1 MSFDLYTSA
10 TPNGYKISIMLEE
23 LKLKYKVHKID
34 LGKET
39 QKEEWF
45 LKLNPNG
52 RIPVLKDNENNKVIF
67 ESGAILY
74 YLAIKYNKFF
84 FEEKR
89 TEIMQW
95 LMFQMSA
102 IGPMQGQANV
112 FFRYMDE
119 KIPIAISRYQ
129 NECRRLYEVLDKQLQ
144 DNKWICGEYSI
155 ADIATWPW
163 IKIYFWAGIDISNL
177 DNLTR
182 WMDQMEKR
190 KACKAGIL
198 VPKRESSKKVV
209 KNVKNIL
216 PVSYT
221 HLTLPTT

>member
-10 TPNGYKISIMLEE
+10 TPNGYKVSIMLEE

-34 LGKET
+34 LGKQT

-119 KIPIAISRYQ
+119 KIPVAISRYQ

-177 DNLTR
+177 DNLSR

-190 KACKAGIL
+190 KACKVGIL

-216 PVSYT
+216 QT
-221 HLTLPTT
+221 

>member
-10 TPNGYKISIMLEE
+10 TPNGYKVSIMLEE

-34 LGKET
+34 LGKQT

-95 LMFQMSA
+95 LMFQMSG

-119 KIPIAISRYQ
+119 KIPVAISRYQ

-144 DNKWICGEYSI
+144 DNKWICGKYSI

-177 DNLTR
+177 DNLSR
-182 WMDQMEKR
+182 WMDQMERR

-216 PVSYT
+216 QT
-221 HLTLPTT
+221 

>member
-10 TPNGYKISIMLEE
+10 TPNGYKVSIMLEE

-34 LGKET
+34 LGKQT
-39 QKEEWF
+39 QKKEWF

-119 KIPIAISRYQ
+119 KIPVAISRYQ

-177 DNLTR
+177 DNLSR
-182 WMDQMEKR
+182 WMDQMERR

-216 PVSYT
+216 QT
-221 HLTLPTT
+221 

>member
-10 TPNGYKISIMLEE
+10 TPNGYKVSIMLEE
-23 LKLKYKVHKID
+23 LKLKYKVHKIN
-34 LGKET
+34 LGKQT

-119 KIPIAISRYQ
+119 KIPVAISRYQ

-177 DNLTR
+177 DNLSR
-182 WMDQMEKR
+182 WMEQMERR
-190 KACKAGIL
+190 KACKTGIL

-216 PVSYT
+216 QT
-221 HLTLPTT
+221 

>member
-1 MSFDLYTSA
+1 MTFDLYTSA
-10 TPNGYKISIMLEE
+10 TPNGYKVSIMLEE

-34 LGKET
+34 LGKQT

-102 IGPMQGQANV
+102 LGPMQGQANV

-119 KIPIAISRYQ
+119 KIPAAISRYQ

-177 DNLTR
+177 DNLSR
-182 WMDQMEKR
+182 WMGQMERR

-198 VPKRESSKKVV
+198 VPKRESSQKVV

-216 PVSYT
+216 QT
-221 HLTLPTT
+221 

>member
-10 TPNGYKISIMLEE
+10 TPNGYKVSIMLEE

-34 LGKET
+34 LGRQT

-84 FEEKR
+84 LEEKR

-119 KIPIAISRYQ
+119 KIPVAISRYQ

-177 DNLTR
+177 DNLSR
-182 WMDQMEKR
+182 WMDQMERR

-216 PVSYT
+216 QT
-221 HLTLPTT
+221 

>member
-1 MSFDLYTSA
+1 MTFDLYTSA
-10 TPNGYKISIMLEE
+10 TPNGYKVSIMLEE

-34 LGKET
+34 LGKQT

-45 LKLNPNG
+45 LRLNPNG

-119 KIPIAISRYQ
+119 KIPVAISRYQ

-144 DNKWICGEYSI
+144 NNKWICGEYSI

-177 DNLTR
+177 DSLSR
-182 WMDQMEKR
+182 WMDQMDNR
-190 KACKAGIL
+190 KACKVGVL

-216 PVSYT
+216 QT
-221 HLTLPTT
+221 

>member
-10 TPNGYKISIMLEE
+10 TPNGYKVSIMLEE

-34 LGKET
+34 LGKKT

-95 LMFQMSA
+95 LMFQMSG

-119 KIPIAISRYQ
+119 KIPVAISRYQ

-144 DNKWICGEYSI
+144 NNKWICGEYSI

-177 DNLTR
+177 DSLSR
-182 WMDQMEKR
+182 WMDQMDNR
-190 KACKAGIL
+190 KACKVGVL

-216 PVSYT
+216 QT
-221 HLTLPTT
+221 

>member
-10 TPNGYKISIMLEE
+10 TPNGYKVSIMLEE

-34 LGKET
+34 LGKQT

-95 LMFQMSA
+95 LMFQMSG

-119 KIPIAISRYQ
+119 KIPAAISRYQ

-177 DNLTR
+177 DNLSR
-182 WMDQMEKR
+182 WMGQMERR

-216 PVSYT
+216 QT
-221 HLTLPTT
+221 

>member
-10 TPNGYKISIMLEE
+10 TPNGYKVSIMLEE
-23 LKLKYKVHKID
+23 LKLKYKVYKID
-34 LGKET
+34 LGKQT

-74 YLAIKYNKFF
+74 YLAVKYNKYF

-95 LMFQMSA
+95 LMFQMSG

-112 FFRYMDE
+112 FYRYLDE

-129 NECRRLYEVLDKQLQ
+129 NECRRLYEVLEKQLES
-144 DNKWICGEYSI
+144 NKWICGEYSI

-163 IKIYFWAGIDISNL
+163 IRIYFWAGIDITKLSNL
-177 DNLTR
+177 SR
-182 WMDQMEKR
+182 WMDQMKNR
-190 KACKAGIL
+190 PACKAGIV
-198 VPKRESSKKVV
+198 VPKREASKRVV

-216 PVSYT
+216 QT
-221 HLTLPTT
+221 

>member
-10 TPNGYKISIMLEE
+10 TPNGYKVSIMLEE

-34 LGKET
+34 LGKQT

-52 RIPVLKDNENNKVIF
+52 RIPVLKDSENNKVIF

-89 TEIMQW
+89 AEIMQW

-119 KIPIAISRYQ
+119 KIPVAISRYQ

-182 WMDQMEKR
+182 WMEQMESR

-198 VPKRESSKKVV
+198 VPKRENSKKVV

-216 PVSYT
+216 QT
-221 HLTLPTT
+221 

>member
-10 TPNGYKISIMLEE
+10 TPNGYKVSIMLEE

-34 LGKET
+34 LGKQT

-95 LMFQMSA
+95 LMFQMSG

-119 KIPIAISRYQ
+119 KIPAAISRYQ

-177 DNLTR
+177 DNLSR
-182 WMDQMEKR
+182 WMDQMERR

-216 PVSYT
+216 QT
-221 HLTLPTT
+221 

>member
-10 TPNGYKISIMLEE
+10 TPNGYKVSIMLEE

-34 LGKET
+34 LGKQT
-39 QKEEWF
+39 QKEAWF

-74 YLAIKYNKFF
+74 YLAVKYNKFF

-95 LMFQMSA
+95 LMFQMSG

-119 KIPIAISRYQ
+119 KIPVAISRYQ

-177 DNLTR
+177 DNISR
-182 WMDQMEKR
+182 WMGQMEKR
-190 KACKAGIL
+190 KACKAGVL

-209 KNVKNIL
+209 RNVKNIL
-216 PVSYT
+216 QT
-221 HLTLPTT
+221 

>member
-10 TPNGYKISIMLEE
+10 TPNGYKVSIMLEE

-34 LGKET
+34 LGRQT

-84 FEEKR
+84 LEEKR

-119 KIPIAISRYQ
+119 KIPVAISRYQ
-129 NECRRLYEVLDKQLQ
+129 NECRRLYKVLDKQLR

-177 DNLTR
+177 DNLSR
-182 WMDQMEKR
+182 WMDQMERR

-216 PVSYT
+216 QT
-221 HLTLPTT
+221 

>member
-10 TPNGYKISIMLEE
+10 TPNGYKVSIMLEE

-34 LGKET
+34 LGKQT

-84 FEEKR
+84 LEEKR

-119 KIPIAISRYQ
+119 KIPVAISRYQ

-177 DNLTR
+177 DNLSR
-182 WMDQMEKR
+182 WMDQMERR

-198 VPKRESSKKVV
+198 VPKRESSKKVI

-216 PVSYT
+216 QT
-221 HLTLPTT
+221 

>member
-1 MSFDLYTSA
+1 MTFDLYTSA
-10 TPNGYKISIMLEE
+10 TPNGYKVSIMLEE

-34 LGKET
+34 LGKQT

-52 RIPVLKDNENNKVIF
+52 RIPVLKDKENNKIIF

-95 LMFQMSA
+95 LMFQMSG

-112 FFRYMDE
+112 FFRYMNE
-119 KIPIAISRYQ
+119 KIPVAISRYQ

-177 DNLTR
+177 DNLSR
-182 WMDQMEKR
+182 WMDQMDKR

-209 KNVKNIL
+209 KDVKNIL
-216 PVSYT
+216 QI
-221 HLTLPTT
+221 

>member
-10 TPNGYKISIMLEE
+10 TPNGYKVSIMLEE
-23 LKLKYKVHKID
+23 LKLKYKVHKVD
-34 LGKET
+34 LGRQT

-52 RIPVLKDNENNKVIF
+52 RIPVLKDNENDKVIF

-95 LMFQMSA
+95 LMFQMSG

-112 FFRYMDE
+112 FFRYMDK
-119 KIPIAISRYQ
+119 KIPVAISRYQ

-177 DNLTR
+177 DNLSR
-182 WMDQMEKR
+182 WMDQMESR
-190 KACKAGIL
+190 KACKVGVL

-216 PVSYT
+216 QT
-221 HLTLPTT
+221 

>member
-1 MSFDLYTSA
+1 MTFDLYTSA
-10 TPNGYKISIMLEE
+10 TPNGYKVSIMLEE

-34 LGKET
+34 LGKQT

-119 KIPIAISRYQ
+119 KIPVAISRYQ

-177 DNLTR
+177 DNLSR
-182 WMDQMEKR
+182 WMAQMDKR
-190 KACKAGIL
+190 KACKVGIL

-216 PVSYT
+216 QT
-221 HLTLPTT
+221 

>member
-10 TPNGYKISIMLEE
+10 TPNGYKVSIMLEE

-34 LGKET
+34 LGKQT

-84 FEEKR
+84 IEEKR

-95 LMFQMSA
+95 LMFQMSG

-119 KIPIAISRYQ
+119 KISVAISRYQ

-177 DNLTR
+177 DNLSR
-182 WMDQMEKR
+182 WMERMEKR

-216 PVSYT
+216 QT
-221 HLTLPTT
+221 

>member
-10 TPNGYKISIMLEE
+10 TPNGYKVSIMLEE
-23 LKLKYKVHKID
+23 LKLNYKVHKID
-34 LGKET
+34 LGKQT

-119 KIPIAISRYQ
+119 KIPVAISRYQ

-177 DNLTR
+177 DNLSR
-182 WMDQMEKR
+182 WMDQMERR

-216 PVSYT
+216 QT
-221 HLTLPTT
+221 

>member
-1 MSFDLYTSA
+1 MTFDLYTSA
-10 TPNGYKISIMLEE
+10 TPNGYKVSIMLEE

-34 LGKET
+34 LGKQT
-39 QKEEWF
+39 LKEEWF

-52 RIPVLKDNENNKVIF
+52 RIPVLKDNENDKVIF

-119 KIPIAISRYQ
+119 KIPVAISRYQ
-129 NECRRLYEVLDKQLQ
+129 NECRRLYEVLDKQLKY
-144 DNKWICGEYSI
+144 NKWICGKYSI

-177 DNLTR
+177 DNLSR
-182 WMDQMEKR
+182 WMGQMDKR
-190 KACKAGIL
+190 KACKAGVL

-216 PVSYT
+216 QI
-221 HLTLPTT
+221 

>member
-10 TPNGYKISIMLEE
+10 TPNGYKVSIMLEE
-23 LKLKYKVHKID
+23 LKLKYRVHKID
-34 LGKET
+34 LGKQT

-95 LMFQMSA
+95 LMFQMSG

-177 DNLTR
+177 DNLSR
-182 WMDQMEKR
+182 WMGQMQRR
-190 KACKAGIL
+190 KACKAGIM

-216 PVSYT
+216 QT
-221 HLTLPTT
+221 

>member
-10 TPNGYKISIMLEE
+10 TPNGYKVSIMLEE

-34 LGKET
+34 LGKQT

-95 LMFQMSA
+95 LMFQMSG

-119 KIPIAISRYQ
+119 KIPVAISRYQ
-129 NECRRLYEVLDKQLQ
+129 NECRKLYEVLDKQLQ

-177 DNLTR
+177 DNLSR
-182 WMDQMEKR
+182 WMDQMERR
-190 KACKAGIL
+190 KACKAAFWC
-198 VPKRESSKKVV
+198 
-209 KNVKNIL
+209 
-216 PVSYT
+216 
-221 HLTLPTT
+221 

>member
-1 MSFDLYTSA
+1 MTFDLYTSA
-10 TPNGYKISIMLEE
+10 TPNGYKVSIMLEE

-34 LGKET
+34 LGKQT

-95 LMFQMSA
+95 LMFQMSG

-112 FFRYMDE
+112 FFRYLDE
-119 KIPIAISRYQ
+119 KIQVAISRYQ

-144 DNKWICGEYSI
+144 NNKWICGEYSI

-177 DNLTR
+177 DNLSR
-182 WMDQMEKR
+182 WMAQMDKR
-190 KACKAGIL
+190 KACKVGIL

-216 PVSYT
+216 QT
-221 HLTLPTT
+221 

>member
-10 TPNGYKISIMLEE
+10 TPNGYKVSIMLEE

-34 LGKET
+34 LGKQT

-52 RIPVLKDNENNKVIF
+52 RIPVLRDNENNKVIF

-95 LMFQMSA
+95 LMFQMSG

-119 KIPIAISRYQ
+119 KIPVAISRYQ

-177 DNLTR
+177 DNLSR
-182 WMDQMEKR
+182 WMDQMERR

-216 PVSYT
+216 QT
-221 HLTLPTT
+221 

>member
-10 TPNGYKISIMLEE
+10 TPNGYKVSIMLEE
-23 LKLKYKVHKID
+23 LKLKYKAHKID
-34 LGKET
+34 LGKQT

-95 LMFQMSA
+95 LMFQMSG

-119 KIPIAISRYQ
+119 KIPVAISRYQ

-177 DNLTR
+177 DNLSR
-182 WMDQMEKR
+182 WMDQMERR

-198 VPKRESSKKVV
+198 VPRRESSKKVI

-216 PVSYT
+216 QT
-221 HLTLPTT
+221 